1 MPDAFIIDHI
11 ACRIGHPG
19 LWFYLRHVDQY
30 DHVGR
35 KYLYIMSLIQDLHVM
50 PANRMGYLQLPYVF
64 RSSSVESR
72 INKAKWMQKEA
83 LKKGKIIDYSVVIDA
98 PTNMPVYLQAHDIE
112 PQTCCANR
120 IAPFFVT
127 TQQCVPGREPPLFS
141 EW

>member
-11 ACRIGHPG
+11 ACNMGHPG

-35 KYLYIMSLIQDLHVM
+35 KYLYIMSLTQDLHVI
-50 PANRMGYLQLPYVF
+50 PDNKIGYLQLPYVF
-64 RSSSVESR
+64 RSSSVENC
-72 INKAKWMQKEA
+72 INKANRLQKEA
-83 LKKGKIIDYSVVIDA
+83 FEKGDIVDYSVFIDV
-98 PTNMPVYLQAHDIE
+98 PTNAPVYLQAHDVE

-127 TQQCVPGREPPLFS
+127 TQQCVPAREPPLFA
-141 EW
+141 

>member
-11 ACRIGHPG
+11 ACQIGHPG

-35 KYLYIMSLIQDLHVM
+35 KYLYIMSLTQDLRVL
-50 PANRMGYLQLPYVF
+50 PARNIFLHESYMF
-64 RSSSVESR
+64 RSSLVESS
-72 INKAKWMQKEA
+72 INRAKMMQKEA
-83 LKKGKIIDYSVVIDA
+83 LEKGDIVDYSVFIDV
-98 PTNMPVYLQAHDIE
+98 PTNAPVYLQAHDVE

-127 TQQCVPGREPPLFS
+127 TQHCVPGREPPLFA
-141 EW
+141 

>member
-11 ACRIGHPG
+11 ACQIGHPG

-35 KYLYIMSLIQDLHVM
+35 KCLYIMSLTQDLRVL
-50 PANRMGYLQLPYVF
+50 PARNIFLHESYIF
-64 RSSSVESR
+64 RSSLVESS
-72 INKAKWMQKEA
+72 INRAKMMQKEA
-83 LKKGKIIDYSVVIDA
+83 LEKVDIVDYSVFIDV
-98 PTNMPVYLQAHDIE
+98 PTNAPVYLQAHDVE

-127 TQQCVPGREPPLFS
+127 TQHCVPGREPPLFA
-141 EW
+141 